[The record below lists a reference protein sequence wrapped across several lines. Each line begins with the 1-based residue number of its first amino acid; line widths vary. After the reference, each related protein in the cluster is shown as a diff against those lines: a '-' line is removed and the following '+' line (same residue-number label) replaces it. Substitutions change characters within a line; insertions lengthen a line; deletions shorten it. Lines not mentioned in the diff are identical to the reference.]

1 MDLKEQ
7 NTRNN
12 KINFVYENKESQKKT
27 VLTKQQ
33 HIPLFRSQ
41 YNLKKQ

>member
-7 NTRNN
+7 NTRKN
-12 KINFVYENKESQKKT
+12 KINFVYENKESQKT